1 MVQHYQSTSGSS
13 RDVNLGQHYLYRMY
27 QTCCPTYESTSLR
40 MFKLGRTEAI
50 RSTTTESLQFTKAMD
65 DPSKHNSEKAALLE
79 KAIKV
84 HRKHTHMAIHGQGIE
99 RHMLGLKMIAIEDL
113 TSLPEIFM
121 DTSFAVASHF
131 NLYTS
136 QVGSKTDCV
145 MCLGPMVPDG
155 YGICYNPM
163 DDHINF
169 AVTAFNSCEE
179 TNATKLSQFLEDS
192 LLDMK
197 TLLEQVSKTQ

>member
-1 MVQHYQSTSGSS
+1 MLCKSICSCCEMQHFHG
-13 RDVNLGQHYLYRMY
+13 
-27 QTCCPTYESTSLR
+27 
-40 MFKLGRTEAI
+40 
-50 RSTTTESLQFTKAMD
+50 
-65 DPSKHNSEKAALLE
+65 NS
-79 KAIKV
+79 V
-84 HRKHTHMAIHGQGIE
+84 VV
-99 RHMLGLKMIAIEDL
+99 
-113 TSLPEIFM
+113 F
-121 DTSFAVASHF
+121 FVF
-131 NLYTS
+131 

-179 TNATKLSQFLEDS
+179 TNATRLSQFLEDS